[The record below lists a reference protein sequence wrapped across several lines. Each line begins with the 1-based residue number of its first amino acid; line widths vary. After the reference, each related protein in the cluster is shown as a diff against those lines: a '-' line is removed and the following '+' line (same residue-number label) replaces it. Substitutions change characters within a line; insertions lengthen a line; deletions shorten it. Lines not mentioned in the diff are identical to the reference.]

1 MNLLSVIWNVS
12 PYVYRFS
19 DTYAIRWYG
28 ILFALGFVFAYYVA
42 YFICRKEQIP
52 ERHINKLAIACVL
65 GGVLGARL
73 GHCLFYEPAYFLS
86 NPVKILHIW
95 EGGMASH
102 GGALGVIIAILCVSS
117 KEYPFTKNL
126 ARALLVIP
134 LAGVFFRWGNLMNSE
149 IYGEPTSLPWGFI
162 FESSPEVLRGREEAV
177 PRHPTQIYEMI
188 CYFAIFIIYMVHCW
202 KRLRNGKPLSDAFI
216 IGLFGVGVFGGRFLI
231 EFLKMPQVAFEQG
244 LPLNMGQILSLPFII
259 WGGIVLSTTS
269 NISHEENQYN
279 P

>member
-28 ILFALGFVFAYYVA
+28 VLFALGFVFAYYIA
-42 YFICRKEQIP
+42 YFICRKEQLP
-52 ERHINKLAIACVL
+52 ERHINKLAIACVV

-73 GHCLFYEPAYFLS
+73 GHCLFYEPTYYLS
-86 NPVKILHIW
+86 DPVKIFHIW

-102 GGALGVIIAILCVSS
+102 GGALGVIIALLCVST
-117 KEYPFTKNL
+117 KEYPFSKNL
-126 ARALLVIP
+126 ARALMVIP

-162 FESSPEVLRGREEAV
+162 FESSPEVIRGLEQAV

-188 CYFAIFIIYMVHCW
+188 CYFSLFVIYMLYCW
-202 KRLRNGKPLSDAFI
+202 KRLRNDKPISDTFI
-216 IGLFGVGVFGGRFLI
+216 IGMFGVWVFGGRFMI

-244 LPLNMGQILSLPFII
+244 LLLNMGQILSLPFII
-259 WGGIVLSTTS
+259 WGGIALIKSCKEA
-269 NISHEENQYN
+269 ND
-279 P
+279 